1 MHNETYL
8 KKTRRLLRN
17 NLTTAEATLWKY
29 LKAQQL
35 EGRKFRRQHSIN
47 NYIVDFYCPAERLI
61 IELDG
66 SVHDNLGQAN
76 ADVERDERL
85 KELGFRI
92 LRLDNNLVLCQID
105 TVLEEIKALF
115 TNQRHSLKRTD
126 GNYQNL

>member
-1 MHNETYL
+1 MHNKTYL
-8 KKTRRLLRN
+8 KNTRRILRS
-17 NLTTAEATLWKY
+17 NLTPAEATLWKY

-85 KELGFRI
+85 KALGFCI
-92 LRLDNNLVLCQID
+92 LRVDNDLVLEQID
-105 TVLEEIKALF
+105 TVLEEIKTLF
-115 TNQRHSLKRTD
+115 TKQPLLEKVV
-126 GNYQNL
+126 GNV